1 MTGRPTIA
9 QKRKLMKY
17 LVERDGYKCYL
28 CEKGFKNTRD
38 VVLEHLN
45 DNWGDNREDNLALA
59 HQKCNLEK
67 INNTEFIDKSILKL
81 EENESHMYVGE
92 SFLDNNKE
100 NKEASTEIEISNK
113 CYEITE
119 AYLIEKIICDGWI
132 LYKGLIAT
140 IVYLSRKTIGH
151 GSEQSIRSHIKALT
165 SEIAPFEITTNM
177 DGEKI
182 VKKRSIVI

>member
-9 QKRKLMKY
+9 QKRKLFKY
-17 LVERDGYKCYL
+17 LVERDGFRCYL
-28 CEKGFKNTRD
+28 CEKGFKNTREA
-38 VVLEHLN
+38 VLEHLD
-45 DNWGDNREDNLALA
+45 DNWNDNREDNLALA

-67 INNTEFIDKSILKL
+67 TNNIKFSDKATEKL

-119 AYLIEKIICDGWI
+119 SYLTEKIIDNGWI
-132 LYKGLIAT
+132 LYKGLIHV
-140 IVYLSRKTIGH
+140 IVFISRKKIGH
-151 GSEQSIRSHIKALT
+151 GSEQSIRSHIKTLT

-177 DGEKI
+177 EGEKI